1 MLQGLSTLNGRSAI
15 STLADVNLNRLAV
28 FVAVVEAGS
37 LSAAA
42 RRLDIATTM
51 VSAHMQRLER
61 EVGASLLLRTT
72 RSLRLTEAGEGFFE
86 AARQIVANAEAAIA
100 AAAGD
105 MAAPRGRLRA
115 TAPVDYAER
124 VLAPVVVSLKQQY
137 PDLQIEVLAVDQPLD
152 LVAEQIDVAVRIGEL
167 ADSELRGT
175 RVGRFGK
182 HAVASPDLLR
192 GRPVPA
198 RPEDLAALPFVAL
211 SVLAQPL
218 VFSFSAEDAS
228 EETVRLQA
236 ALAFNTASAVRSA
249 ALAGGGLCILP
260 DYLVAD
266 DLAAGRLVTLL
277 PAWRLPEGGIHA
289 LYPGARQPPRKTRVL
304 IEALQ
309 ARAGAS

>member
-1 MLQGLSTLNGRSAI
+1 
-15 STLADVNLNRLAV
+15 
-28 FVAVVEAGS
+28 
-37 LSAAA
+37 
-42 RRLDIATTM
+42 M

-72 RSLRLTEAGEGFFE
+72 RSLRLTEAGEGFYE
-86 AARQIVANAEAAIA
+86 STRQIVADAEAAIA

-105 MAAPRGRLRA
+105 TAAPRGRLRV

-124 VLAPVVVSLKQQY
+124 VLAPVAVALRQRHAE
-137 PDLQIEVLAVDQPLD
+137 LQIEVLAVDRPLD

-182 HAVASPDLLR
+182 CIVASPDLLA
-192 GRPVPA
+192 GRPAPA
-198 RPEDLAALPFVAL
+198 RPEDLATLPFVAL

-218 VFSFSAEDAS
+218 SFTFSAAGEA
-228 EETVRLQA
+228 EQTVRFQV
-236 ALAFNTASAVRSA
+236 ALAMNTASAVRSA
-249 ALAGGGLCILP
+249 ALAGGGLCVLP

-266 DLAAGRLVTLL
+266 DLAAGRLVALL
-277 PAWRLPEGGIHA
+277 PGWCLPEGGIHA
-289 LYPGARQPPRKTRVL
+289 LYPAARQPPRKTRVL

-309 ARAGAS
+309 ARAEQP

>member
-1 MLQGLSTLNGRSAI
+1 M

-42 RRLDIATTM
+42 RRLGIATTM

-72 RSLRLTEAGEGFFE
+72 RSLRLTEAGEGFYE
-86 AARQIVANAEAAIA
+86 STRQIVADAEAAIA

-105 MAAPRGRLRA
+105 TAAPRGRLRV

-124 VLAPVVVSLKQQY
+124 VLAPVAVALRQRHAE
-137 PDLQIEVLAVDQPLD
+137 LQIEVLAVDRPLD

-182 HAVASPDLLR
+182 CIVASPDLLA
-192 GRPVPA
+192 GRPAPA
-198 RPEDLAALPFVAL
+198 RPEDLATLPFVAL

-218 VFSFSAEDAS
+218 SFTFSAAGEA
-228 EETVRLQA
+228 EQTVRFQV
-236 ALAFNTASAVRSA
+236 ALAMNTASAVRSA
-249 ALAGGGLCILP
+249 ALAGGGLCVLP

-266 DLAAGRLVTLL
+266 DLAAGRLVALL
-277 PAWRLPEGGIHA
+277 PGWCLPEGGIHA
-289 LYPGARQPPRKTRVL
+289 LYPAARQPPRKTRVL

-309 ARAGAS
+309 ARAEQP